1 MTDLPLLAVAEDTD
15 ISTRLDQH
23 ETRISTIEQGMNSLK
38 EEQKAESDKIVW
50 IDGSTN
56 RAHDRINGL
65 DNKTDTT
72 NNTIL
77 KLSATQDAQGTT
89 LSSHDSQISNNA
101 QGLVDA
107 NIRIDNL
114 KTELETKAS
123 NDALSNIN
131 GSISNVTQ
139 QVTALTGSVTQIE
152 DRTTAIETHTASL
165 EDQTSAVQ
173 AQAAQTEARTGQLE
187 SRTTAIETRTASL
200 EDQTSAVQAQA
211 AQTETRTGQLES
223 RTTAVETRT
232 ASLEDQTSAVQA
244 QVAQTE
250 TRTGQLESRTTAVE
264 TRTTSLEDQASA
276 VQAQAAQTEARTGQ
290 LEGRATTLEARTTA
304 TENQTNSLVQT
315 QATTRRQVETNR
327 QDILRIG
334 NTVDKA
340 ITLNGDT
347 YQSKA
352 TERQRIDGLND
363 SINRVDQ
370 ASIERTHRAIDRSRQ
385 YTDQKV
391 AELRSEISDVRNE
404 ERAGIASITALS
416 AVPTL
421 AGKTFD
427 VGVGMGNF
435 KNSTAVAIGMHYQ
448 PSSNNVFS
456 LGVATSNSTAPV
468 VGAGFSYG
476 W

>member
-1 MTDLPLLAVAEDTD
+1 MKKYFAILIIFIVTDLPLLAVAEDTD

-77 KLSATQDAQGTT
+77 KLSATQDAQGAT

-152 DRTTAIETHTASL
+152 DRTTAIETRTASL

-187 SRTTAIETRTASL
+187 SRTTAVETRTTSL
-200 EDQTSAVQAQA
+200 EDQASAAQAQA
-211 AQTETRTGQLES
+211 AQTE
-223 RTTAVETRT
+223 A
-232 ASLEDQTSAVQA
+232 
-244 QVAQTE
+244 
-250 TRTGQLESRTTAVE
+250 RTGQLESRTTAVE
-264 TRTTSLEDQASA
+264 TRTTKLEDQTSA
-276 VQAQAAQTEARTGQ
+276 AQAQAAQTEARTGQ

-416 AVPTL
+416 AVPAL

>member
-1 MTDLPLLAVAEDTD
+1 MKKHFAILIIFIVTDLPLLAVAEDTD

-23 ETRISTIEQGMNSLK
+23 ETRISTIEQGINSLK

-72 NNTIL
+72 NNTVL

-89 LSSHDSQISNNA
+89 LSSHDSQIKNNA

-114 KTELETKAS
+114 KTELDTKAS

-131 GSISNVTQ
+131 GSISNMNQ
-139 QVTALTGSVTQIE
+139 QVSALTGSVTQIE
-152 DRTTAIETHTASL
+152 GRTTAVETRTTSL
-165 EDQTSAVQ
+165 EDQASAIQ
-173 AQAAQTEARTGQLE
+173 AQAAQTE
-187 SRTTAIETRTASL
+187 S
-200 EDQTSAVQAQA
+200 
-211 AQTETRTGQLES
+211 RTGQLES

-232 ASLEDQTSAVQA
+232 ASLEDQ
-244 QVAQTE
+244 
-250 TRTGQLESRTTAVE
+250 
-264 TRTTSLEDQASA
+264 ASA
-276 VQAQAAQTEARTGQ
+276 VQAQAAQTEARAGQ
-290 LEGRATTLEARTTA
+290 LEGRADGYETRATTLEARTTA
-304 TENQTNSLVQT
+304 TENQTNSLAQT

-352 TERQRIDGLND
+352 TEHQRIDGLND

-370 ASIERTHRAIDRSRQ
+370 ASIERTHRAIDQSRQ

-416 AVPTL
+416 AVPAL

>member
-23 ETRISTIEQGMNSLK
+23 ETRISTIEQGINSLK

-72 NNTIL
+72 NNTVL
-77 KLSATQDAQGTT
+77 KLSATQDAQGAT
-89 LSSHDSQISNNA
+89 LSSHDSQIKNNV
-101 QGLVDA
+101 QGLVEA

-114 KTELETKAS
+114 KTELDTKAS

-131 GSISNVTQ
+131 GSISNMNQ
-139 QVTALTGSVTQIE
+139 QVSALTGSVTQIE
-152 DRTTAIETHTASL
+152 
-165 EDQTSAVQ
+165 
-173 AQAAQTEARTGQLE
+173 G
-187 SRTTAIETRTASL
+187 
-200 EDQTSAVQAQA
+200 
-211 AQTETRTGQLES
+211 
-223 RTTAVETRT
+223 
-232 ASLEDQTSAVQA
+232 
-244 QVAQTE
+244 
-250 TRTGQLESRTTAVE
+250 RTTAVE

-276 VQAQAAQTEARTGQ
+276 VQAQAAQTEARAGQLESRTTAVETRTTSLEDQASAIQAQAAQTEARAGQLESRTTAVETRTASLEDQASAVQAQAAQTEARAGQ
-290 LEGRATTLEARTTA
+290 LEGRADGYETRATTLEARTSA
-304 TENQTNSLVQT
+304 TENQTNSLAQT

-352 TERQRIDGLND
+352 TEHQRIDGLND
-363 SINRVDQ
+363 SINRVDH
-370 ASIERTHRAIDRSRQ
+370 ASIERTHRAIDQSRQ

-416 AVPTL
+416 AVPAL